1 MLAQDMVNE
10 TEVGSLKMGN
20 KIKPTTR
27 SLGHRDRELG
37 EHLP

>member
-1 MLAQDMVNE
+1 MPPQDMVNE
-10 TEVGSLKMGN
+10 TKVGSLKMGN

-37 EHLP
+37 EHLT